1 MGISAAAL
9 VAQVQVNIPF
19 PFLQAGYLEQF
30 LHRGLNPEIG
40 LDAYSLGHY
49 PPGVFRRAAR
59 AFQGAGRRITLH
71 GPFQDLAPGALDD
84 GVLAASRRRL
94 RQAFRYLPVFRP
106 VAVVCHLGYEARHY
120 RWDQERWLARSAAT
134 WKELAA
140 LAAPHGVTV
149 MLENVYETEPEL
161 FLEVLNRVGAPNL
174 KVCFDV
180 GHLLAFSTG
189 DFPAL
194 ARNPGP
200 GHRAAPPPRQPRGSR
215 HPPGPGGRPGPP
227 QRNSRLPG
235 RAGGAGPSSPWSPT
249 RKAAWT
255 PPWTTWPASGP
266 GRVEIEEMVRRTHP
280 PPLLLYS
287 RQANG

>member
-9 VAQVQVNIPF
+9 VAQIQVNIPF
-19 PFLQAGYLEQF
+19 PYLQAGYLEKF
-30 LHRGLNPEIG
+30 LRKGLNPEIG

-49 PPGVFRRAAR
+49 PAGVFRRAAR

-84 GVLAASRRRL
+84 GVLAASRRRW
-94 RQAFRYLPVFRP
+94 RQAFRYLTVFRP

-120 RWDQERWLARSAAT
+120 GWDQERWLARSAAT

-161 FLEVLNRVGAPNL
+161 FLEVLKRVGAPNL

-189 DFPAL
+189 EFPHWLETLAPVIGQLHLHDNLGDHDTHLAL
-194 ARNPGP
+194 
-200 GHRAAPPPRQPRGSR
+200 
-215 HPPGPGGRPGPP
+215 
-227 QRNSRLPG
+227 
-235 RAGGAGPSSPWSPT
+235 GAGRVPLKETLDYLASRGRRPLVTLEPHREGSLGPSLEYLADIWPW
-249 RKAAWT
+249 
-255 PPWTTWPASGP
+255 
-266 GRVEIEEMVRRTHP
+266 ED
-280 PPLLLYS
+280 
-287 RQANG
+287 